1 MSDHVKK
8 SIDLF
13 ERMARI
19 HAEQSAGYR
28 KQYEDTGELWALD
41 QSRISDAYRA
51 AYQTCVDIL
60 NDETYFIRKRK
71 MLTL

>member
-19 HAEQSAGYR
+19 HAEQSVDYR

-41 QSRISDAYRA
+41 QSRISDAYRY

-60 NDETYFIRKRK
+60 NDETYFNRQRK